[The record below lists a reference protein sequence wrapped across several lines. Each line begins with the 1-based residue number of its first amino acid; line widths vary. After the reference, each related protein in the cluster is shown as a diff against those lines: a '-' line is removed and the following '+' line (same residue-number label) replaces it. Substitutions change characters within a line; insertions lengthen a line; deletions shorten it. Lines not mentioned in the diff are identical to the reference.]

1 MFVAQKDS
9 GDQRKARAAYDKLS
23 PRAKLRI
30 AGAGLGLVRG
40 GPRSTE
46 LSNLVESEEKDSRG
60 KRIAH
65 TRVDPERA
73 SETEELVESGLA
85 YVPAQ
90 ADRER
95 FSYAVLTRLG
105 EATAVLAA
113 KAAGG
118 PRVETDAKKYSA
130 LDKACASLSGA
141 LRYLEDGMRTDEF
154 LYFSSGE
161 RKKLRSLDRET
172 RGLQSKIA
180 AFRDTFGSGRCGPKR
195 VRRPSGPGKKDSR
208 VTRPTRS

>member
-46 LSNLVESEEKDSRG
+46 LSNLVEFKEKGSRG
-60 KRIAH
+60 KGVTH
-65 TRVDPERA
+65 TKEDPEKV

-105 EATAVLAA
+105 EAAAVLAA

-141 LRYLEDGMRTDEF
+141 SHCLKDGMRTDEF
-154 LYFSSGE
+154 LYFSTEE
-161 RKKLRSLDRET
+161 RKKLRSLDREI
-172 RGLQSKIA
+172 RCLQSKIA
-180 AFRDTFGSGRCGPKR
+180 AFRDTFGSDHCGPKG
-195 VRRPSGPGKKDSR
+195 VRRPSRPGRRDSR